1 MLSIDIGKKNL
12 GYTYFELDDEDNVI
26 SIHYDIYNIDE
37 NISKRNK
44 ASKDVVK
51 SVEKDV
57 TKDVAKDVVK
67 DVAKKDSSKN
77 LGRDVTKDVTKDVV
91 KNVAKD
97 VVKDVVKDVAKK
109 DSSKNL
115 GRDVT
120 KDVTKDVVKNVAK
133 DVVKD
138 VVKDVA
144 KKDVSKGVIKKG
156 AKSKDVVTYRCTRI
170 KEFFD
175 KILSEYKVLKYVVIE
190 RQVPRNTVAMNLM
203 YGINA
208 YAQIYTDNIFI
219 FDPKMKFTKLGVSY
233 NTQNKAHKILSID
246 MAKKIMNSIFP
257 NYSKEIDTYEKQ
269 DDIADSFN
277 QGMVHGIV
285 NKIFN
290 NYQDLSVIKELF
302 K

>member
-44 ASKDVVK
+44 ASKSVVK
-51 SVEKDV
+51 SVEKS
-57 TKDVAKDVVK
+57 VV
-67 DVAKKDSSKN
+67 
-77 LGRDVTKDVTKDVV
+77 
-91 KNVAKD
+91 KD
-97 VVKDVVKDVAKK
+97 VVKDVVK
-109 DSSKNL
+109 
-115 GRDVT
+115 
-120 KDVTKDVVKNVAK
+120 
-133 DVVKD
+133 
-138 VVKDVA
+138 
-144 KKDVSKGVIKKG
+144 KDVSKNVVKKG

>member
-12 GYTYFELDDEDNVI
+12 GYTYFELDEEDNLI

-44 ASKDVVK
+44 ASKSVEKSVVKSVAK

-57 TKDVAKDVVK
+57 TKDVAKDVTKDVVKSVAKSVEKDVTKDVAKDVTKDVAKSVEKSVVKSVAKDVEKDVTK

-77 LGRDVTKDVTKDVV
+77 LGRDVSKDVV
-91 KNVAKD
+91 
-97 VVKDVVKDVAKK
+97 
-109 DSSKNL
+109 
-115 GRDVT
+115 
-120 KDVTKDVVKNVAK
+120 
-133 DVVKD
+133 
-138 VVKDVA
+138 
-144 KKDVSKGVIKKG
+144 KKG

>member
-44 ASKDVVK
+44 ASKSVEKSMMK
-51 SVEKDV
+51 SVAKDV
-57 TKDVAKDVVK
+57 TKDVAK
-67 DVAKKDSSKN
+67 
-77 LGRDVTKDVTKDVV
+77 DVTKDVTKDVV
-91 KNVAKD
+91 KSVA
-97 VVKDVVKDVAKK
+97 
-109 DSSKNL
+109 
-115 GRDVT
+115 
-120 KDVTKDVVKNVAK
+120 KDVTKDVVKSVAK
-133 DVVKD
+133 DVTKD
-138 VVKDVA
+138 VAKKDVSKGVIKSVAKDATKDVA

-277 QGMVHGIV
+277 QGMIHGII

>member
-44 ASKDVVK
+44 ASKSVEKSMMK

-57 TKDVAKDVVK
+57 TKDVAKDVEKDVTKDVVKDVAKDVAKDVVK

-77 LGRDVTKDVTKDVV
+77 LGRDVTKDVTKDV
-91 KNVAKD
+91 A
-97 VVKDVVKDVAKK
+97 
-109 DSSKNL
+109 
-115 GRDVT
+115 
-120 KDVTKDVVKNVAK
+120 
-133 DVVKD
+133 KD

>member
-26 SIHYDIYNIDE
+26 SIHYNIYNIDE

-44 ASKDVVK
+44 ASKSVEKSMMK
-51 SVEKDV
+51 SVAKDVTKDVAKNMVKDV
-57 TKDVAKDVVK
+57 TKDVAKDV
-67 DVAKKDSSKN
+67 AKN
-77 LGRDVTKDVTKDVV
+77 M
-91 KNVAKD
+91 
-97 VVKDVVKDVAKK
+97 VKDVV
-109 DSSKNL
+109 
-115 GRDVT
+115 
-120 KDVTKDVVKNVAK
+120 
-133 DVVKD
+133 
-138 VVKDVA
+138 

>member
-44 ASKDVVK
+44 ASKSVEKSMMK

-57 TKDVAKDVVK
+57 TKDVAKDV
-67 DVAKKDSSKN
+67 A
-77 LGRDVTKDVTKDVV
+77 KDVTKDVV
-91 KNVAKD
+91 KD
-97 VVKDVVKDVAKK
+97 VTKDVVKDVAKDVVKK
-109 DSSKNL
+109 DTSKNL
-115 GRDVT
+115 GRDVS
-120 KDVTKDVVKNVAK
+120 KDVV
-133 DVVKD
+133 
-138 VVKDVA
+138 
-144 KKDVSKGVIKKG
+144 KKG

-203 YGINA
+203 YGIDA

>member
-37 NISKRNK
+37 NISKRNR
-44 ASKDVVK
+44 ASK
-51 SVEKDV
+51 S
-57 TKDVAKDVVK
+57 
-67 DVAKKDSSKN
+67 
-77 LGRDVTKDVTKDVV
+77 VV
-91 KNVAKD
+91 KNVANSVTKDVMKD
-97 VVKDVVKDVAKK
+97 VVKDVVKDVAKDVTKDVAKDVMKDVAKDVVKK

-115 GRDVT
+115 GRDVS
-120 KDVTKDVVKNVAK
+120 KDVV
-133 DVVKD
+133 
-138 VVKDVA
+138 
-144 KKDVSKGVIKKG
+144 KKG

-277 QGMVHGIV
+277 QGMIHGII

>member
-51 SVEKDV
+51 SMMKSVEKDV
-57 TKDVAKDVVK
+57 TKDVA
-67 DVAKKDSSKN
+67 
-77 LGRDVTKDVTKDVV
+77 
-91 KNVAKD
+91 
-97 VVKDVVKDVAKK
+97 KDVVKDVAKK

-277 QGMVHGIV
+277 QGMIHGII

>member
-37 NISKRNK
+37 NISKQNR
-44 ASKDVVK
+44 ASKSVVKGVVKSVEKDVVK
-51 SVEKDV
+51 SVAKDV
-57 TKDVAKDVVK
+57 TKDVAKD
-67 DVAKKDSSKN
+67 A
-77 LGRDVTKDVTKDVV
+77 TKDVTKDVV
-91 KNVAKD
+91 KDAEKDAEKDVAKD
-97 VVKDVVKDVAKK
+97 VVKKDT
-109 DSSKNL
+109 SKNL
-115 GRDVT
+115 G
-120 KDVTKDVVKNVAK
+120 KAL
-133 DVVKD
+133 
-138 VVKDVA
+138 
-144 KKDVSKGVIKKG
+144 IKKG

-257 NYSKEIDTYEKQ
+257 NYSEEIDTYEKQ

-277 QGMVHGIV
+277 QGMIHGIV

>member
-37 NISKRNK
+37 NISKRNR
-44 ASKDVVK
+44 ASKSVVKNVANSVTKDVVK

-57 TKDVAKDVVK
+57 AKDATKDATKDVEKDVAKDVEK
-67 DVAKKDSSKN
+67 DVAKKDTSKN
-77 LGRDVTKDVTKDVV
+77 LGRDVS
-91 KNVAKD
+91 KNV
-97 VVKDVVKDVAKK
+97 V
-109 DSSKNL
+109 
-115 GRDVT
+115 
-120 KDVTKDVVKNVAK
+120 
-133 DVVKD
+133 
-138 VVKDVA
+138 
-144 KKDVSKGVIKKG
+144 KKG

-208 YAQIYTDNIFI
+208 YAQIYTENIFI

>member
-44 ASKDVVK
+44 ASKSVVK
-51 SVEKDV
+51 DVAKDVAKEVVKDVAKDVAKEVVKDVAKDVAKEVVKDVAKDVAKEVVKDVAKEVVKEVVKDV
-57 TKDVAKDVVK
+57 TKDVVKDSSKNLGKDVAK

-77 LGRDVTKDVTKDVV
+77 LGRDVS
-91 KNVAKD
+91 KNV
-97 VVKDVVKDVAKK
+97 V
-109 DSSKNL
+109 
-115 GRDVT
+115 
-120 KDVTKDVVKNVAK
+120 
-133 DVVKD
+133 
-138 VVKDVA
+138 
-144 KKDVSKGVIKKG
+144 KKG

-257 NYSKEIDTYEKQ
+257 DYSKEIDTYEKQ

-277 QGMVHGIV
+277 QGMIHGII

>member
-44 ASKDVVK
+44 ASKSVEKSMMK

-97 VVKDVVKDVAKK
+97 VVKDVVKSVE
-109 DSSKNL
+109 
-115 GRDVT
+115 
-120 KDVTKDVVKNVAK
+120 KDVTKDVA
-133 DVVKD
+133 KD

>member
-44 ASKDVVK
+44 ASKSVEKSMMK

-57 TKDVAKDVVK
+57 TKDVAKDVE
-67 DVAKKDSSKN
+67 
-77 LGRDVTKDVTKDVV
+77 KDVTKDVV
-91 KNVAKD
+91 KDVAKD
-97 VVKDVVKDVAKK
+97 VVKDVAKDVVKK

>member
-26 SIHYDIYNIDE
+26 SIHYDIYIIDE
-37 NISKRNK
+37 NISIRNR
-44 ASKDVVK
+44 ASKSVVKNVANSVTKDVVKDVVKDVAKDVVK

-57 TKDVAKDVVK
+57 TKDVAKDV
-67 DVAKKDSSKN
+67 
-77 LGRDVTKDVTKDVV
+77 T
-91 KNVAKD
+91 
-97 VVKDVVKDVAKK
+97 KDVVKDVAKDVVKK
-109 DSSKNL
+109 DTSKNL
-115 GRDVT
+115 GRDVS
-120 KDVTKDVVKNVAK
+120 KNV
-133 DVVKD
+133 V
-138 VVKDVA
+138 
-144 KKDVSKGVIKKG
+144 KKG

>member
-44 ASKDVVK
+44 ASKSVEKSMMK

-57 TKDVAKDVVK
+57 TKDVAKDVAK
-67 DVAKKDSSKN
+67 DVMKDA
-77 LGRDVTKDVTKDVV
+77 TKDVTKDVAKKDV
-91 KNVAKD
+91 SKGVIKSVAKD
-97 VVKDVVKDVAKK
+97 A
-109 DSSKNL
+109 
-115 GRDVT
+115 T
-120 KDVTKDVVKNVAK
+120 
-133 DVVKD
+133 
-138 VVKDVA
+138 KDVA

>member
-97 VVKDVVKDVAKK
+97 VVKDV
-109 DSSKNL
+109 
-115 GRDVT
+115 
-120 KDVTKDVVKNVAK
+120 
-133 DVVKD
+133 
-138 VVKDVA
+138 A

-233 NTQNKAHKILSID
+233 NKQNKAHKILSID

>member
-37 NISKRNK
+37 NISKRIR
-44 ASKDVVK
+44 ASKNVVKNVVK

-57 TKDVAKDVVK
+57 VKDVVKNVAKDVAKKDTSKNLGRDVAKDVVK
-67 DVAKKDSSKN
+67 DVAK
-77 LGRDVTKDVTKDVV
+77 DVV
-91 KNVAKD
+91 
-97 VVKDVVKDVAKK
+97 
-109 DSSKNL
+109 
-115 GRDVT
+115 
-120 KDVTKDVVKNVAK
+120 
-133 DVVKD
+133 
-138 VVKDVA
+138 
-144 KKDVSKGVIKKG
+144 KKDVSKNVVKKG

>member
-44 ASKDVVK
+44 ASKSVVK
-51 SVEKDV
+51 NVAKDV
-57 TKDVAKDVVK
+57 TKDVAKDVTKDVVK
-67 DVAKKDSSKN
+67 DVAKSVEKDIAKDSSKNLGKDVAKDVVKKDSSKN
-77 LGRDVTKDVTKDVV
+77 LGRDVS
-91 KNVAKD
+91 KNV
-97 VVKDVVKDVAKK
+97 V
-109 DSSKNL
+109 
-115 GRDVT
+115 
-120 KDVTKDVVKNVAK
+120 
-133 DVVKD
+133 
-138 VVKDVA
+138 
-144 KKDVSKGVIKKG
+144 KKG

>member
-44 ASKDVVK
+44 ASKSVVK
-51 SVEKDV
+51 SVEKSVVKDV
-57 TKDVAKDVVK
+57 VKDVVKNVAKDVAKKDTSKNLGRDVAKDVVK
-67 DVAKKDSSKN
+67 DVAK
-77 LGRDVTKDVTKDVV
+77 DVV
-91 KNVAKD
+91 
-97 VVKDVVKDVAKK
+97 
-109 DSSKNL
+109 
-115 GRDVT
+115 
-120 KDVTKDVVKNVAK
+120 
-133 DVVKD
+133 
-138 VVKDVA
+138 
-144 KKDVSKGVIKKG
+144 KKDVSKNVVKKG

>member
-44 ASKDVVK
+44 ASKSVV
-51 SVEKDV
+51 
-57 TKDVAKDVVK
+57 KDVAKDVAKEVVK
-67 DVAKKDSSKN
+67 DVAKDVAK
-77 LGRDVTKDVTKDVV
+77 DVTKDVTKDVV
-91 KNVAKD
+91 KDVAKDVAKD
-97 VVKDVVKDVAKK
+97 VV
-109 DSSKNL
+109 
-115 GRDVT
+115 
-120 KDVTKDVVKNVAK
+120 
-133 DVVKD
+133 
-138 VVKDVA
+138 
-144 KKDVSKGVIKKG
+144 KKG

-277 QGMVHGIV
+277 QGMIHGII

>member
-44 ASKDVVK
+44 ASKIVVKSVTKDVVK
-51 SVEKDV
+51 S
-57 TKDVAKDVVK
+57 
-67 DVAKKDSSKN
+67 
-77 LGRDVTKDVTKDVV
+77 VTKDVTKDVV
-91 KNVAKD
+91 K
-97 VVKDVVKDVAKK
+97 
-109 DSSKNL
+109 S
-115 GRDVT
+115 VT
-120 KDVTKDVVKNVAK
+120 KDVTKDVVKK
-133 DVVKD
+133 DTSNNLGK
-138 VVKDVA
+138 A
-144 KKDVSKGVIKKG
+144 LIKKG

>member
-37 NISKRNK
+37 NISKRNR
-44 ASKDVVK
+44 ASKNVVKNVVK

-57 TKDVAKDVVK
+57 VKDVVKNVAKDVAKKDTSKNLGRDVAKDVVK
-67 DVAKKDSSKN
+67 DVAK
-77 LGRDVTKDVTKDVV
+77 DVV
-91 KNVAKD
+91 
-97 VVKDVVKDVAKK
+97 
-109 DSSKNL
+109 
-115 GRDVT
+115 
-120 KDVTKDVVKNVAK
+120 
-133 DVVKD
+133 
-138 VVKDVA
+138 
-144 KKDVSKGVIKKG
+144 KKDVSKNVVKKG